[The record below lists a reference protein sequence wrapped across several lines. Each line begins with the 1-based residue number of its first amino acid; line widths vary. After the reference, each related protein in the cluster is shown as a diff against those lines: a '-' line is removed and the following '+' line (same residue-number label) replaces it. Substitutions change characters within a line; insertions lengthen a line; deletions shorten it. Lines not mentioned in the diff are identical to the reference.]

1 MQVNRPRTRT
11 GWLGAGAMLSCLLA
25 GCDGLVGAEVECD
38 KICITA
44 VGPTVPGLGLPID
57 GGLPDGLANQPATME
72 FNVPL
77 AQLSKAVA
85 EVDVE
90 ANLTSLR
97 LLGQTDLA
105 FVDSAQVILHA
116 GITDGGVRPPD
127 ASVPDAAKPA
137 PDVAVV
143 TTAGVPTA
151 AGGPIPILADELPHV
166 GRCLP
171 GGSGFLAATYR
182 KPATAAAS
190 VGRGIDLEPTA
201 RGTDVY
207 PCLRGAPA
215 KFSVVLSV
223 APAYLP
229 ATDTPVSL
237 KVCIGAHASA
247 SYP

>member
-25 GCDGLVGAEVECD
+25 GCDGLVGAEVACD
-38 KICITA
+38 KICIQA

-57 GGLPDGLANQPATME
+57 GGLPDGLGSQPATME

-90 ANLTSLR
+90 ATLTSLR
-97 LLGQTDLA
+97 LLGQADLA
-105 FVDSAQVILHA
+105 FVESAQVILRA
-116 GITDGGVRPPD
+116 GTTGGGARPPD
-127 ASVPDAAKPA
+127 ASAPAAAKPA
-137 PDVAVV
+137 PDAAPVIP
-143 TTAGVPTA
+143 AGVPID
-151 AGGPIPILADELPHV
+151 GGPIPILADDLPNV

-171 GGSGFLAATYR
+171 GGAGFLAATYR
-182 KPATAAAS
+182 KPAAAAAS
-190 VGRGIDLEPTA
+190 VGRSIDLEPTA
-201 RGTDVY
+201 RGADVY

-215 KFSVVLSV
+215 KFAVVLGV